1 MYEAFPILSD
11 ILDWEN
17 DDEPTPMNRPW
28 PIPSNVIVW
37 AAGTEHMLVVGARGC
52 DQDRLVR
59 TIHSISPMRSRD
71 MVIAEAMPTTVPLQR
86 DLLMRAQKSTLVIMI
101 DDEMPAIDASFRSML
116 FSPAYRIR
124 VLVCA
129 RSLDRAQ
136 RVLGAENM
144 CQHRI
149 DLRPLAFRSSLFV
162 CVNA

>member
-1 MYEAFPILSD
+1 
-11 ILDWEN
+11 
-17 DDEPTPMNRPW
+17 
-28 PIPSNVIVW
+28 
-37 AAGTEHMLVVGARGC
+37 
-52 DQDRLVR
+52 
-59 TIHSISPMRSRD
+59 
-71 MVIAEAMPTTVPLQR
+71 VIAEAMPTTVPLQR